1 MTPQPQV
8 KGKLMEYEVQKS
20 QDCEFDW
27 LVSSVND
34 GQDEN
39 RDMGEIYVAVFSG
52 PLSEERA
59 QEYADWKNGKSLQ
72 AVSG

>member
-1 MTPQPQV
+1 
-8 KGKLMEYEVQKS
+8 MEYEVQRS

-34 GQDEN
+34 GQDKT

-52 PLSEERA
+52 SLAEERA
-59 QEYADWKNGKSLQ
+59 QEYADWKNRKILQ
-72 AVSG
+72 TVSA